1 MSRNTSKNLRI
12 LAIETSCDE
21 TAVSLVDFTKVRN
34 FAKIRNHT
42 IRVIKNLVSSQIPIH
57 QKYGG
62 VVPEVAARSHVPEI
76 VSLLSRVVK
85 TPLRPP
91 YQGGQKLPPDKGE
104 FERASAARTGFGF
117 DAIAVTRGPGLATAL
132 RVGIEASRVLAFL
145 SKKPIVGVN
154 HLEGHLASAW
164 LNATNRKH
172 WKFPL
177 LALIVSGGHT
187 ELVLMKNF
195 CDYKIVGQT
204 RDDAAGEAFDKSA
217 KLMGLPYPGGPQIA
231 KLAKDGDRNAFDLPR
246 PMLKDPSLDFSFSG
260 LKTAVRNEWL
270 KLFPSVIPAEAGIH
284 PMDPRVSVRLR
295 PRMTINDFAAS
306 IQQAIIDVLIEK
318 TMRAAK
324 QFTVN
329 GILLVGGVSANEEL
343 RRQMAERIKKE
354 LTDVA
359 FLPSDKKYVTD
370 NAAMIAAAGY
380 WRLMKGERHDW
391 KKMDVDPEWN
401 V

>member
-1 MSRNTSKNLRI
+1 MPRDTSKNLRI

-21 TAVSLVDFTKVRN
+21 TAVALVEFTKGRS
-34 FAKIRNHT
+34 HT

-91 YQGGQKLPPDKGE
+91 YQGGQKLPPDKGD
-104 FERASAARTGFGF
+104 RGGFGF

-164 LNATNRKH
+164 LNAQNRTR

-195 CDYKIVGQT
+195 CDYKIIGQT

-231 KLAKDGDRNAFDLPR
+231 KLAKDGDRNAFNLPR

-270 KLFPSVIPAEAGIH
+270 TLFPSVIPAEAGIH

-380 WRLMKGERHDW
+380 WRLMKGEKHDW
-391 KKMDVDPEWN
+391 KKMDADPEWN

>member
-1 MSRNTSKNLRI
+1 MKRFRI

-21 TAVSLVDFTKVRN
+21 TAVSIVEFTKARN
-34 FAKIRNHT
+34 FTKIRNHT
-42 IRVIKNLVSSQIPIH
+42 IRVVKNLVSSQIPIH

-62 VVPEVAARSHVPEI
+62 VVPEVAARSHVPEV
-76 VSLLSRVVK
+76 VSLLTLALGK
-85 TPLRPP
+85 
-91 YQGGQKLPPDKGE
+91 QNM
-104 FERASAARTGFGF
+104 SAF
-117 DAIAVTRGPGLATAL
+117 DAIAVTRGPGLVTAL
-132 RVGIEASRVLAFL
+132 RVGIEGARVLAFL
-145 SKKPIVGVN
+145 SKKPIIGVN

-195 CDYKIVGQT
+195 CDYKIIGQT

-231 KLAKDGDRNAFDLPR
+231 KLAKNGDPNAFDLPR
-246 PMLKDPSLDFSFSG
+246 PMWKDPSLDFSFSG
-260 LKTAVRNEWL
+260 LKTAVRNEWE
-270 KLFPSVIPAEAGIH
+270 KVTRTREHENTRTKI
-284 PMDPRVSVRLR
+284 
-295 PRMTINDFAAS
+295 DFAAS
-306 IQQAIIDVLIEK
+306 IQQAIVDVLVEK
-318 TMRAAK
+318 TIRAAK
-324 QFTVN
+324 QFTVS

-343 RRQMAERIKKE
+343 RRQMAEKIKQE
-354 LTDVA
+354 LTGVA
-359 FLPSDKKYVTD
+359 FLPSDKTYITD

-391 KKMDVDPEWN
+391 KKMDADPEWN